1 MKISALNL
9 NTDHF
14 TIEHLQDSPANS
26 QLIEGFAASNNAMG
40 LEAYLK
46 LRNVADLVGVK
57 CLYIYAL
64 PEEKLIRYYNS
75 LGFVRLPLDAE
86 TFVHTH
92 VKPAYDQGCIFMY
105 QEV

>member
-46 LRNVADLVGVK
+46 L
-57 CLYIYAL
+57 
-64 PEEKLIRYYNS
+64 
-75 LGFVRLPLDAE
+75 
-86 TFVHTH
+86 
-92 VKPAYDQGCIFMY
+92 Q
-105 QEV
+105 